1 MITVEGSY
9 FRTRLATLRTRLGQ
23 FQDCAVSPWRVRLRA
38 KAWLSGRNGRSSNL
52 QQRLRCFQGSGE
64 SSVLFPCV
72 SCLLAC
78 LSLTCLDAVSR
89 FSFAHTCSSSGAIL
103 HHSKPGRASICH
115 LPTTVPLHGSRS
127 LAASLPCRAT
137 GWLCLWSSERL
148 YLTSLPALPASECL
162 LPPPTPT
169 CCCCCS
175 SSYLHYYLPPL
186 RYLFCLRQ
194 TLPAYPLTSTNPPSQ
209 PAISRTRA
217 SAARIPSIAFDP
229 DSQPATGPSLTHSLA
244 CFTFP
249 RSPSTRGALPASPL
263 LSRGTRRRATPCA
276 LGNYPRTTCGTCRPR
291 GDRAPWTTDQAHNAQ
306 GKQSTSRLTSSPT
319 IPTHASNRLSTHS
332 PTSPSALPA
341 QGPAVECAQS
351 QQSVLS
357 LSKPNATRRCHGY
370 YPACCCYCC
379 YCFFPPHLT
388 SPYPFPCTDQT
399 SSVHQVPALA
409 SLFSVSPWP
418 LTKPTVPRPP
428 TTTSTRLHLW
438 TPTHLHPFPQ

>member
-1 MITVEGSY
+1 MVKWAQRALVKPTATPSVLPARAGLGSVLCPSVS
-9 FRTRLATLRTRLGQ
+9 LATPFL
-23 FQDCAVSPWRVRLRA
+23 
-38 KAWLSGRNGRSSNL
+38 
-52 QQRLRCFQGSGE
+52 
-64 SSVLFPCV
+64 
-72 SCLLAC
+72 
-78 LSLTCLDAVSR
+78 VSR
-89 FSFAHTCSSSGAIL
+89 FSFAHTCSSSSAF
-103 HHSKPGRASICH
+103 HHREPGRAPICH

-137 GWLCLWSSERL
+137 ACLCLWSSERL
-148 YLTSLPALPASECL
+148 YLTSLPALPASDCL

-169 CCCCCS
+169 RCCCCCCCS

-276 LGNYPRTTCGTCRPR
+276 LGNYLPTTCGPCRPR

-319 IPTHASNRLSTHS
+319 IPTRASSNCLSTHS
-332 PTSPSALPA
+332 PTSLSALPA

-357 LSKPNATRRCHGY
+357 LPKPNAIRRCHCY

-379 YCFFPPHLT
+379 HCLFPPHLT
-388 SPYPFPCTDQT
+388 SPYPFH
-399 SSVHQVPALA
+399 VL
-409 SLFSVSPWP
+409 
-418 LTKPTVPRPP
+418 
-428 TTTSTRLHLW
+428 TRLALCIRCRHWRLCSRFL
-438 TPTHLHPFPQ
+438 PGH